1 MGKSTINGP
10 FSIAMLVYQRVPW
23 HFLEKHLHDEH
34 LKSIP
39 CGSSDRFIGV
49 PMGTHFIPS
58 HCEAEKW
65 EWPWNSWVPSQS
77 EIAEKKTI
85 PKLSKCFYH
94 KFGYKKILRNRVKIP
109 SYHEDVEYMI
119 CPNNIHIYHIYI
131 YIYHISYLYIYI
143 ISHSMSSNP
152 IYIYSFCL
160 RISIPQRLA
169 GARPLPH
176 NSTSE
181 KKGLGQ
187 LPRIGILWYKVR
199 PPFDS

>member
-1 MGKSTINGP
+1 MMNIWKVFHAVAQIVSLGYP
-10 FSIAMLVYQRVPW
+10 
-23 HFLEKHLHDEH
+23 
-34 LKSIP
+34 
-39 CGSSDRFIGV
+39 
-49 PMGTHFIPS
+49 
-58 HCEAEKW
+58 
-65 EWPWNSWVPSQS
+65 WVPISSHLIAKLRSENGHGTPESLPSQKSRRKKTFRNFRSAFITNSGTKKSS
-77 EIAEKKTI
+77 EIG
-85 PKLSKCFYH
+85 SKSPV
-94 KFGYKKILRNRVKIP
+94 IMRM
-109 SYHEDVEYMI
+109 S
-119 CPNNIHIYHIYI
+119 NIWYVLIIYIYIISIHIIYHIYI
-131 YIYHISYLYIYI
+131 YILY